1 MSVILRKR
9 NTWGFAA
16 KCSSFHSVQR
26 GFARSCWNDDDSE
39 GPHQKVALVL
49 GSSGAL
55 GSAVVRHLGKDL
67 DMRVVGADVV
77 GLPEGSSSYLDAFIE
92 LPTFSQPAAIA
103 DVTAAL
109 IGGLSEVLDE
119 EGGIDAI
126 ICASGGWMGDPPLP
140 KPDATDEDFMKG
152 VQEYGDTINKML
164 EMNLYPVLAAGYAAN
179 RFMTDEGL
187 FVAIG
192 ATPALSATPGMLAYG
207 LSKVATHHFVQ
218 TLGET
223 TGKAMMPRKGRQK
236 ARHLRKNS
244 EYLETLSAVGILP
257 TTIDT
262 PSNRKAMPAANFD
275 EWTKAIDIAK
285 EIGFWVET
293 PQLRP
298 HSGSLVKVHPAKGGG
313 AMFTLVR

>member
-1 MSVILRKR
+1 M
-9 NTWGFAA
+9 
-16 KCSSFHSVQR
+16 
-26 GFARSCWNDDDSE
+26 
-39 GPHQKVALVL
+39 ALVL

-92 LPTFSQPAAIA
+92 LPTFSQPAAVA

-179 RFMTDEGL
+179 RFMTDEGKI
-187 FVAIG
+187 F
-192 ATPALSATPGMLAYG
+192 
-207 LSKVATHHFVQ
+207 Q
-218 TLGET
+218 T
-223 TGKAMMPRKGRQK
+223 
-236 ARHLRKNS
+236 
-244 EYLETLSAVGILP
+244 
-257 TTIDT
+257 
-262 PSNRKAMPAANFD
+262 
-275 EWTKAIDIAK
+275 
-285 EIGFWVET
+285 
-293 PQLRP
+293 
-298 HSGSLVKVHPAKGGG
+298 
-313 AMFTLVR
+313 